1 MEQEFNMPED
11 LLGKI
16 MSNRH
21 QWKERLAKE
30 LDNQFSTR
38 LGRTASATKV
48 QYYVQESQALIG
60 FIDLDMED
68 KQMFPVL
75 RIDNF
80 GTERMCLTAL
90 GGINDVPCFEL
101 GSVIQQIFNWYEDL
115 YVPTTQTYSEDFVN
129 QLEIWGRMLAVSTM
143 ILDYESMFITHYYEE
158 QEEPT
163 LQHIFLEHEFDWEF
177 QQCTFSLSGEESIPI
192 GTLSSCTNS
201 KEGIFF
207 FLSNTSTYIE
217 AVLENILRWESISII

>member
-11 LLGKI
+11 LLGEI

-48 QYYVQESQALIG
+48 QYYEPESQALIG
-60 FIDLDMED
+60 FIDLDTKDER
-68 KQMFPVL
+68 MFHVL

-80 GTERMCLTAL
+80 GTEKMCLTAL

-115 YVPTTQTYSEDFVN
+115 YVPTTQTYSEDFIN
-129 QLEIWGRMLAVSTM
+129 QLEIWGRLLTVSSM
-143 ILDYESMFITHYYEE
+143 ILNYESLFIEHYYSE

-163 LQHIFLEHEFDWEF
+163 LQPVCLEYEVDWEF
-177 QQCTFSLSGEESIPI
+177 QQCSFFISGEKNIPI

-217 AVLENILRWESISII
+217 EVLESILRWESISII